1 MYLFS
6 GGPSFPFWL
15 WRADGATPALPVGF
29 AIRVVISPCRTT
41 WRMGGRV
48 MRRRIFLLSLVL
60 ALPQLTPAANQNRF
74 IVRTTLGL
82 QSLTQLCLLPT
93 LGCSVVAALDG
104 GLNQLFLLT
113 TPSIVDPTVFLT
125 TMRPTPG

>member
-1 MYLFS
+1 
-6 GGPSFPFWL
+6 
-15 WRADGATPALPVGF
+15 
-29 AIRVVISPCRTT
+29 
-41 WRMGGRV
+41 MGGRV

-125 TMRPTPG
+125 TLRATPGIVSAELDQLLSMVGGDDSRRSPKSRQKHRGIHD

>member
-1 MYLFS
+1 
-6 GGPSFPFWL
+6 
-15 WRADGATPALPVGF
+15 
-29 AIRVVISPCRTT
+29 
-41 WRMGGRV
+41 MGGRV

-113 TPSIVDPTVFLT
+113 TLRSESPDGTVVTLASPPTIESNWSSSAET
-125 TMRPTPG
+125 IPGVALKVVKNTVGSTIEGVVRRKS